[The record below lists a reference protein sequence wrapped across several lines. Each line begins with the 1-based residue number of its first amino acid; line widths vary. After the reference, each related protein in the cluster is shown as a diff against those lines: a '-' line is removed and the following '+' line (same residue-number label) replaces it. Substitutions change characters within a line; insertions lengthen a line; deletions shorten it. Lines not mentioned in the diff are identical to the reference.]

1 MYVYV
6 YMLEAMIDSY
16 VSYQILG
23 KSSTDV
29 VQRIKK
35 ALPRLPPVQISRDGT
50 IMEWV
55 SLFFYLFISGDYIR
69 MFNFII
75 LIFFA

>member
-1 MYVYV
+1 
-6 YMLEAMIDSY
+6 MLEAMMDSY

-55 SLFFYLFISGDYIR
+55 SLFFYLFISQVIT
-69 MFNFII
+69 FVCSIS
-75 LIFFA
+75 